1 MRDIPNVTL
10 VCVDCK
16 NYGQALASL
25 KKSLEQIN
33 PNRTLFLT
41 DIDFDPKDDR
51 ITVVKID
58 KISSLKEYSRFII
71 KRLYQYIKTSHV
83 LITQWDSWV
92 LNGDL
97 WTDEFFK
104 YDMIGAVWGYKDG
117 RNVGNLG
124 FGLLSYY
131 LLGCVAND
139 NEIETTFPDDEI
151 LGRLY
156 RGYLE
161 NKYNVSYAPEYVANQ
176 FSFEL
181 NEPHDHT
188 FGFHSFFHQP
198 FKDHI
203 VIQRA
208 GAMGDLIMC
217 EPIMQYYHEQGY
229 QVVLDTQ
236 PQFME
241 LFKYHHFK
249 VKHISQMHP
258 DIKTKEVIDLNM
270 AYELKP
276 KMPVLEAYSE
286 KSNIKIPLRN
296 SRLGMPVDE
305 KMFKKYAVIHCD
317 STGILHRDLNGIDW
331 DYVVKNLEYRGYS
344 VLQIGKRTKEEIA
357 LHFNTMTI
365 EMLMFFLK
373 GADLFI
379 GLDSGNAQIAVA
391 LGVPSIILAGSVNLK
406 YRYNDF
412 SKIIPIQGK
421 CQKEETQHCYHESV
435 GSTTGQDCIY
445 NKNLPPC
452 SVYSAGQILD
462 AINKLEL
469 CHTSVRQTRS
479 EKY

>member
-1 MRDIPNVTL
+1 MIHLPDVTL
-10 VCVDCK
+10 ICIDCK
-16 NYGQALASL
+16 NYGQALTSL
-25 KKSLEQIN
+25 KKSLTQIQ
-33 PNRTLFLT
+33 PAKTIFFT
-41 DIDFDPKDDR
+41 DMDFDPKDDR
-51 ITVVKID
+51 ISVIKID
-58 KISSLKEYSRFII
+58 KIRSLKEYSFFVI
-71 KRLYQYIKTSHV
+71 KRLNEYIETSHV
-83 LITQWDSWV
+83 LITQWDSWI
-92 LNGDL
+92 LNDSL
-97 WTDEFFK
+97 WDEQFLE
-104 YDMIGAVWGYKDG
+104 YDMIGACWGYRDG

-124 FGLLSYY
+124 FGLLSKY
-131 LLGCVAND
+131 LLQQVACDSNI
-139 NEIETTFPDDEI
+139 NITFPDDEV

-156 RGYLE
+156 RSYLE
-161 NKYNVSYAPEYVANQ
+161 ETYDIKYAPESVANK

-181 NEPHDHT
+181 NAPLQHT
-188 FGFHSFFHQP
+188 FGFHGFHHEP
-198 FKDHI
+198 FKEHV
-203 VIQRA
+203 VIQRD
-208 GAMGDLIMC
+208 GAMGDVIMT
-217 EPIMQYYHEQGY
+217 EPIIQYYYEQGY

-236 PQFME
+236 PQFMD
-241 LFKYHHFK
+241 LFKYHPFRI
-249 VKHISQMHP
+249 KHISQLHP
-258 DIKTKEVIDLNM
+258 DIVPKETIDLNM

-276 KMPVLEAYSE
+276 KMSVLQAYAG
-286 KSNIKIPLRN
+286 KAGIDIPLRN
-296 SRLGMPVDE
+296 SSLNMPVDE
-305 KMFKKYAVIHCD
+305 KLFKKYAVIHCD
-317 STGILHRDLNGIDW
+317 STGIPHRDLHGIDW
-331 DYVVKNLEYRGYS
+331 DYVVKNLEYRGYT

-373 GADLFI
+373 GSDLFI

-435 GSTTGQDCIY
+435 GSTTGKDCIY

-452 SVYSAGQILD
+452 SVYSAGQIVD